1 MADTF
6 KGIVTAD
13 GKKRQLPYGSI
24 LDIPKSDPS
33 LTVEGGFADAAVVG
47 KKNKKTED
55 DIATLKEDINTYKG
69 GVFEIANIDLAKF
82 DLMSGWLSSSG
93 DYNKAEKDD
102 EKTTGFIPL
111 SNNINGFKLWFE
123 ETTEYTLW
131 ARVCLYD
138 AEKNFLETIEI
149 KDFYNKSNRKIPVG
163 ASYMRASYKN
173 YLDKVKIHVYM
184 DSKLKNENI
193 YEELNSVSDK
203 IFAQENTIGDLKS
216 TVLSE
221 ISNKVITTV
230 SLTQIKAINA
240 DEPFIDDFVIK
251 NGSVCKLMIIGLNG
265 AEIDT
270 FAADFYYLLNDGSVK
285 KISSIRFGREYEFVS
300 DTDAIGIR
308 MYVDT
313 HKVIKDGDF
322 EITVESINKNP
333 KSLQSRIDGISDYID
348 KTVGVDDIIAATTI
362 IRNSEIKIGANSNN
376 DSGNTTYI
384 FKEIEIPVTKNDCIG
399 IKIASITGAIRE
411 PSVYVYYIDS
421 SGESIKTS
429 SYNEKNV
436 KNGAIVI
443 PPISCAKVKI
453 RLYPSTTGGLT
464 DTFAIY
470 SNVHIWKS
478 SDGYYTIKKEYIP
491 KNNPPAYYLKDDYM
505 HNKISEIRKLI
516 KKADGDYDAF
526 FFCTDQH
533 WPLNAKKSPLLMHYI
548 SERVNIPRAF
558 MGGDYADGINRDAIM
573 AFSSNYEGKIYNITG
588 NHEFMDYWCEDGTM
602 VPQDITGAD
611 IWANLDGHMTDCI
624 IGDARRNYYYVDNIV
639 QKIRYIILSVFDDG
653 LSSNFDADQ
662 STWLENTALSMP
674 DGYNAVIFAH
684 HIINVDADYRV
695 SATAFGVDIISIAE
709 RNGNVI
715 AMFSGHTHIDGM
727 YKTSGGIPCFVT
739 TCDKFQPWIDNGQNK
754 EPLLSKRV
762 EGTIT
767 EQAFDVVIIDKKNK
781 IISAVRIGCP
791 ADNGGKELLE
801 VRQQS
806 YGKQELIN

>member
-1 MADTF
+1 MTDTF

-47 KKNKKTED
+47 KKNKKMD
-55 DIATLKEDINTYKG
+55 DAIASLKEDLKNSTMTPVTDYIIDTKDVRIG
-69 GVFEIANIDLAKF
+69 AVLGHGVASVSICKNNGLSIGIQGYADANKEERKYD
-82 DLMSGWLSSSG
+82 SGWIVNETS
-93 DYNKAEKDD
+93 
-102 EKTTGFIPL
+102 L
-111 SNNINGFKLWFE
+111 SNLDTSLW
-123 ETTEYTLW
+123 YYVVIRKADNSLI
-131 ARVCLYD
+131 
-138 AEKNFLETIEI
+138 TIDDV
-149 KDFYNKSNRKIPVG
+149 KANLSMYFYWSLPKQI
-163 ASYMRASYKN
+163 
-173 YLDKVKIHVYM
+173 DE
-184 DSKLKNENI
+184 LKNNI
-193 YEELNSVSDK
+193 YEELNDVSDK
-203 IFAQENTIGDLKS
+203 IFAQKNTIEDLKS

-221 ISNKVITTV
+221 ISNKTITTV
-230 SLTQIKAINA
+230 SLTQIKSINA

-270 FAADFYYLLNDGSVK
+270 FAANFYYLLSDGSVK
-285 KISSIRFGREYEFVS
+285 KISSIRFGKEYEFVS

-333 KSLQSRIDGISDYID
+333 KSLQSQIDGIID
-348 KTVGVDDIIAATTI
+348 KTVEVDDIIAATTI

-384 FKEIEIPVTKNDCIG
+384 FKKIEIPVTKDDCIG
-399 IKIASITGAIRE
+399 VKIASITGAIRDN
-411 PSVYVYYIDS
+411 PVYIYCNDS
-421 SGESIKTS
+421 SGKNIKS
-429 SYNEKNV
+429 FSYNEEDV
-436 KNGAIVI
+436 KNGVI
-443 PPISCAKVKI
+443 ITPPTSCAKVDI
-453 RLYPSTTGGLT
+453 RLYPSITGGLT

-470 SNVHIWKS
+470 SDVKIWKS
-478 SDGYYTIKKEYIP
+478 SDGRYTIKKEYIP
-491 KNNPPAYYLKDDYM
+491 KNNPPAYYLKDNYM
-505 HNKISEIRKLI
+505 DNKISEIRKLI
-516 KKADGDYDAF
+516 KKADGNYDAF

-533 WPLNAKKSPLLMHYI
+533 WTLNAKKSPLLMRYI

-588 NHEFMDYWCEDGTM
+588 NHEFMDYWCENGAM
-602 VPQDITGAD
+602 VSQDITGAD

-624 IGDARRNYYYVDNIV
+624 IGNAHRNYYYVDNIV

-653 LSSNFDADQ
+653 SSSNFDADQ
-662 STWLENTALSMP
+662 HTWLENTALSMP
-674 DGYNAVIFAH
+674 GNYSAIIFAH
-684 HIINVDADYRV
+684 HIINVDSDYRV
-695 SATAFGVDIISIAE
+695 SVTEFGADIISIAE

-715 AMFSGHTHIDGM
+715 AMFSGHTHIDVV

-762 EGTIT
+762 EGTTT
-767 EQAFDVVIIDKKNK
+767 EQAFDVVIADKKNK

-791 ADNGGKELLE
+791 ADNDGKELLE

-806 YGKQELIN
+806 YGLVESRN